1 MSKITFWGL
10 TASPFQL
17 KMQALADYSRLSW
30 QRWPDQCGRFQ
41 SLRAMVQLGSAKRR
55 ARVKRYPHSVS
66 TLDEY
71 PAVPYYSLNNGE
83 FFYDSSALARHLD
96 ALGASNQP
104 LVPKA
109 QDLGFICQLIDEAF
123 DEFGLYMVHHNRWV
137 TSAGTNR
144 MGEMTVNELRGAIPN
159 FFRARLARK
168 LAARQVRRLP
178 YLFSIAP
185 CGFDAELTPAITP
198 PSREGFPETHSML
211 NQAWKMY
218 LAALDH
224 LLAAQPYLLGDR
236 FTLADASAYG
246 QLSMNLVDGRAAEL
260 LQELAPRVYKWLCF
274 IRDGDHAQS
283 NGDLY
288 LSEDLNLLLDCIKA
302 TFIPLMQQNN
312 RAYLQAVNRGQS
324 LFNETAFD
332 LNQALYDGEL
342 LGSEF
347 RSVAKTFQVS
357 TWHELCEKWQDL
369 DTDVQDSLQTLYP
382 QLKGEIFE
390 KA

>member
-1 MSKITFWGL
+1 
-10 TASPFQL
+10 
-17 KMQALADYSRLSW
+17 
-30 QRWPDQCGRFQ
+30 
-41 SLRAMVQLGSAKRR
+41 
-55 ARVKRYPHSVS
+55 
-66 TLDEY
+66 
-71 PAVPYYSLNNGE
+71 
-83 FFYDSSALARHLD
+83 
-96 ALGASNQP
+96 
-104 LVPKA
+104 
-109 QDLGFICQLIDEAF
+109 
-123 DEFGLYMVHHNRWV
+123 
-137 TSAGTNR
+137 
-144 MGEMTVNELRGAIPN
+144 
-159 FFRARLARK
+159 